1 FDTALKQFGKDTKL
15 VVVTRSEKGCVVISG
30 DGVVSAPAYP
40 IDKLVDTT
48 GAGDLFAAG
57 FLSGFARDM
66 GHEAS
71 LRLGALCAAEI
82 ISHMG
87 ARPEADLKSLAAE
100 NGFTL

>member
-1 FDTALKQFGKDTKL
+1 A
-15 VVVTRSEKGCVVISG
+15 VVTRSEEGALAAEG
-30 DGVVSAPAYP
+30 NTLVSVPAFP
-40 IDKLVDTT
+40 VDRVVDTT
-48 GAGDLFAAG
+48 GAGAQFAAG

-87 ARPEADLKSLAAE
+87 ARPEADLKSL
-100 NGFTL
+100 